1 MARRPSAAA
10 LAEAEDRRHLRLMA
24 GVAGGTFLLDQFTK
38 WLVVHR
44 LGLRD
49 RGEIEVLPPLL
60 NFRMAWNQGVNFGLG
75 AQFDMRWV
83 LVGVAVAISILVV
96 AWVRRDRMGWWA
108 HLSVGLLVGGAI
120 GNVVDRI
127 LYGAVADFLNFPF
140 FGDLLGAALGA
151 VTFGWLSLDAQ
162 YSLNVADIAI
172 FLGAVGL
179 ILFSGRGAD
188 RPAPPGRGGSGRRG
202 PSRGGSGRDGSGRG
216 GPAGASGGAR
226 GGDADPKAR

>member
-1 MARRPSAAA
+1 VARRPSAAA

-108 HLSVGLLVGGAI
+108 HLSVGLLVGGAL
-120 GNVVDRI
+120 GNVVDRV

-140 FGDLLGAALGA
+140 FGDLLSAVLGAA
-151 VTFGWLSLDAQ
+151 TFGWLSLDAQ

-172 FLGAVGL
+172 FLGAGGL
-179 ILFSGRGAD
+179 ILFSGRGA
-188 RPAPPGRGGSGRRG
+188 GGSGAARRSG
-202 PSRGGSGRDGSGRG
+202 RSGASGAGSGR
-216 GPAGASGGAR
+216 AR
-226 GGDADPKAR
+226 GGDAGPKAR